1 MPSGASFGEI
11 AKKLK
16 GQSEANST
24 DRIGQMSDSSVLTLE
39 DFKNADINQHYGEY
53 CNYSGLCTNLNTAS
67 KECSESDPPKSR
79 LLNLLASVT
88 SLSIQGNSLH
98 EPLVPRCRWADGSTS
113 ASVDSFTSAD
123 LEFFQ
128 TIIQEVTDIFLAAR
142 IHDLL
147 WIRSETKH
155 IRHARGAIDAYRQ
168 FPLTTETS
176 FENRN
181 AWERGIRLSHQIGKG
196 AENRIIDIRN
206 DLLGLLQASG
216 SERNRYVLDLCELL
230 DVCGIERSQVATI
243 LDKLEFVIGEAEK
256 ENDTNW
262 IRGFCEQ
269 AIVWHAKGEAE
280 EEMCRLKV
288 KIAESWV
295 YDAVQHSSEMVSA
308 SHYTSAIEVYRG
320 IGKKFR
326 EQFGVESRLKEL
338 YEKMA
343 ESNRFSLN
351 ELSEVRSEGINIS
364 EWIELSRQCIAGKN
378 LTEAIRS
385 FANLHPIDDVQKLK
399 DQAKDDIERF
409 PLQSLFGVTSLSHD
423 GRVIAKTPGASLHGD
438 DEANAPVIHQK
449 MMFNKTQHVGLIA
462 QGVIF
467 PALSVINEEHRITE
481 RDLVYLCQNSAV
493 VPRDRAGLWA
503 KGLYYGFE
511 EKFIEATHILPFQV
525 EHWIRVELKMRNH
538 KTTVLKDGVETE
550 KGLSTLLD
558 DEHISE
564 VLDNNLLFE
573 LKAVLTDH
581 LGPNF
586 RNNVAHGLMDPREG
600 LSAHPM
606 YLWWLCLKLVVNN
619 VSWKP
624 QPVSDSKSEECPEAC
639 YGATQ
644 LTGCRTV
651 ENGLRGMR

>member
-1 MPSGASFGEI
+1 
-11 AKKLK
+11 
-16 GQSEANST
+16 
-24 DRIGQMSDSSVLTLE
+24 MSDTPELTIE
-39 DFKNADINQHYGEY
+39 DFRNADIDQHIGEY
-53 CNYSGLCTNLNTAS
+53 RNYSGLCTNLNTAS
-67 KECSESDPPKSR
+67 KECSESDPQKSR

-88 SLSIQGNSLH
+88 SMSIHGDSLH
-98 EPLVPRCRWADGSTS
+98 EPLVPFWRGADGTS
-113 ASVDSFTSAD
+113 SAHVDCFSAEE
-123 LEFFQ
+123 LKFFQ
-128 TIIQEVTDIFLAAR
+128 TIVPEVTDIFLAAR

-168 FPLTTETS
+168 FPLTAETS

-196 AENRIIDIRN
+196 AENRTIDIRN
-206 DLLGLLQASG
+206 DLLGLLQSAG
-216 SERNRYVLDLCELL
+216 TERNRYVLDLCELL
-230 DVCGIERSQVATI
+230 DVCGIERSQVAVI
-243 LDKLEFVIGEAEK
+243 LDKLEFVISEAEK

-269 AIVWHAKGEAE
+269 AIVWHAKGGTE
-280 EEMCRLKV
+280 EDMCRLKV

-295 YDAVQHSSEMVSA
+295 YDAEQHGSEMVSA

-320 IGKKFR
+320 IGKEFR

-338 YEKMA
+338 HERMT
-343 ESNRFSLN
+343 ESNRFSLD
-351 ELSEVRSEGINIS
+351 ELSEVRSEGIDIS

-385 FANLHPIDDVQKLK
+385 FANLHPIDDVQKLR
-399 DQAKDDIERF
+399 DQAKETIQQT
-409 PLQSLFGVTSLSHD
+409 PLASMFSAISLSSD
-423 GRVIAKTPGASLHGD
+423 GRVIAKTPGASFSGD
-438 DEANAPVIHQK
+438 ESENSPMIHRHMITSK
-449 MMFNKTQHVGLIA
+449 MQHVGLIA

-467 PALSVINEEHRITE
+467 PALEVINLEHRITE
-481 RDLVYLCQNSAV
+481 RDLEYLCQNSAV
-493 VPRDRAGLWA
+493 VPRGRAGIWA

-558 DEHISE
+558 DDRISE
-564 VLDNNLLFE
+564 VLDDNLLFE

-600 LSAHPM
+600 LSAHPL

-619 VSWKP
+619 VPWKP
-624 QPVSDSKSEECPEAC
+624 QPNSDSQPEESSED
-639 YGATQ
+639 
-644 LTGCRTV
+644 
-651 ENGLRGMR
+651 